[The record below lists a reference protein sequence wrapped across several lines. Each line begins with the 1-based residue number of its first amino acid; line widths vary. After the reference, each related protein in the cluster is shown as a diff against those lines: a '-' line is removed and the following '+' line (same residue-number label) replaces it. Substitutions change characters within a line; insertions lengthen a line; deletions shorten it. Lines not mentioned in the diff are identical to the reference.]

1 MAPHPVLDE
10 VQRRG
15 LRGKGPGSSSST
27 PARPSATV
35 VCADGQ
41 TRTTN
46 SPIAAPVCVHPMR
59 NPALAGGAGRAES
72 DGLVR
77 KVGEVDDAGVAAP
90 GRHGAYDVGEVVG
103 GAGGVY
109 VAATAVSGGPAAA
122 HRGPYGHS
130 YRQRGREGSRGDRD
144 SVRVPGCR
152 IDHVGRQ
159 RRQGRNHG
167 PIRRVPG
174 CGARPTRSANQ
185 PGNRGRKLSTSA
197 ATDRVQIRISQLALG
212 HAGVIGNDTS
222 GTSGPLPGLHKT
234 RASSQPPKTSSA
246 DHLASGELPAHAP
259 SPGNAWSTCRWY
271 LPGDS
276 SLTADQL

>member
-1 MAPHPVLDE
+1 MLAIADDLRCNRKTVRRWLQRFNGSGLDGLEDLGGQGRKRRISEAERSRIIGLVKQAPPGRLIVQADGEPAAEDESGPPEWTLDALAAE
-10 VQRRG
+10 ARNLGIEVGRSQVRRILLAEGVRWRRTRSWTQVQRRG
-15 LRGKGPGSSSST
+15 LRGKGTRIIELYTCPPEG
-27 PARPSATV
+27 ATV

-59 NPALAGGAGRAES
+59 DPALAGGAGRAES

-109 VAATAVSGGPAAA
+109 
-122 HRGPYGHS
+122 
-130 YRQRGREGSRGDRD
+130 D
-144 SVRVPGCR
+144 ST
-152 IDHVGRQ
+152 
-159 RRQGRNHG
+159 
-167 PIRRVPG
+167 RRVLQVNP
-174 CGARPTRSANQ
+174 RR
-185 PGNRGRKLSTSA
+185 
-197 ATDRVQIRISQLALG
+197 
-212 HAGVIGNDTS
+212 
-222 GTSGPLPGLHKT
+222 
-234 RASSQPPKTSSA
+234 TSSA

-259 SPGNAWSTCRWY
+259 SPGNALSTCRWY